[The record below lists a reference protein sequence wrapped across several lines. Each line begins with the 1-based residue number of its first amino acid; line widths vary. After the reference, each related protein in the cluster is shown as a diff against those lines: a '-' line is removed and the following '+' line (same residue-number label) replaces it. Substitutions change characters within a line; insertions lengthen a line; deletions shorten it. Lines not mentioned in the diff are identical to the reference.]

1 MSLSEEAGVTPEYN
15 QFPLSWFLDINPSG
29 GGDNR
34 PPSNPR
40 VWVVGRIAAAKLE
53 ARRCVFLLSATWC
66 SLVDRVD

>member
-40 VWVVGRIAAAKLE
+40 VWVVGGIAAAKL
-53 ARRCVFLLSATWC
+53 AGVC
-66 SLVDRVD
+66 SYSQLPGAVWLTE